1 MAARIQSDSAAAS
14 PYRDISENQAP
25 KMNKNLHASNDPS
38 DEILDYDFQEGS
50 RCGDPSDLAM
60 WMTGYD
66 YNEEEPLFRVV

>member
-1 MAARIQSDSAAAS
+1 
-14 PYRDISENQAP
+14 
-25 KMNKNLHASNDPS
+25 MNKNLHASNDPS